1 MVDDDALDSCA
12 PLHLVQFCFDASEI
26 QIDGS
31 SKAAGPRT
39 TPARPGRLAQ
49 QDPPAAVAAA
59 VVVPPLLHDSTR
71 PRHHSDPRERDND
84 DPAAI
89 GASPSLRGAVTSGDG
104 RRGGAPTFTVFGWRV
119 LWLVLIFYERK
130 ILLVG

>member
-39 TPARPGRLAQ
+39 TPARPGRLALAQ
-49 QDPPAAVAAA
+49 QDPPAAIAAA
-59 VVVPPLLHDSTR
+59 VPLLHDSTR
-71 PRHHSDPRERDND
+71 PQHHSPEGETRTT
-84 DPAAI
+84 
-89 GASPSLRGAVTSGDG
+89 RGAPRPAVTDA
-104 RRGGAPTFTVFGWRV
+104 GA
-119 LWLVLIFYERK
+119 ERP
-130 ILLVG
+130 IHRISTM